1 MTHVDATELTQR
13 LDWMERGSVAFQAG
27 LDEIPDSAFPSGST
41 LPGWTIAHLVAH
53 VGYNAQAL
61 SRLVRW
67 ARTGVE
73 TPMYPSADARNAEIA
88 EGALLSPAELRDLA
102 RESDSR
108 LRADIAELSTWDAK
122 VVTAQGRT
130 VPATEIPWM
139 RAREVWIH
147 AVDLG
152 GIDFEDFDDDLIDA
166 LISDIAAL
174 RQGRQGHPA
183 VLIEP
188 TDRERSWHIGTDPV
202 GVRGS
207 AANLLRWLA
216 GRGARG
222 IDAEGGAVP
231 ELGRWL

>member
-1 MTHVDATELTQR
+1 MTRADATELARR
-13 LDWMERGSVAFQAG
+13 LKWAQRGSAAFHARLAQ
-27 LDEIPDSAFPSGST
+27 IPDSAFPSEST

-73 TPMYPSADARNAEIA
+73 TPMYASADARNAEIT
-88 EGALLSPAELRDLA
+88 EGARLSPTELRDLA
-102 RESDSR
+102 HESDER
-108 LRADIAELSTWDAK
+108 LRAELAELSAWDAK

-139 RAREVWIH
+139 RTREVWIH

-152 GIDFEDFDDDLIDA
+152 GLDFEDFDDDLVDA
-166 LISDIAAL
+166 LITDIAAL
-174 RQGRQGHPA
+174 RHGRDGHAA
-183 VLIEP
+183 VLIKP
-188 TDRERSWHIGTDPV
+188 TDRERGWRIGTDPV
-202 GVRGS
+202 TVRGS
-207 AANLLRWLA
+207 AGDLLRWLA

-222 IDAEGGAVP
+222 IDAEGGAPP